1 MASCSPGFSLLP
13 NMLSTYTTQPNHRKI
28 LDFIFQRKK
37 NMCKML
43 KELYE
48 ACLINKDNTGG
59 NFTG

>member
-1 MASCSPGFSLLP
+1 
-13 NMLSTYTTQPNHRKI
+13 MLSTYTTQPNHRKI
-28 LDFIFQRKK
+28 FDFIFQREKSI
-37 NMCKML
+37 CKML